1 MFNSHEFY
9 KKRLSAHMKE
19 LGRYMRYILNG
30 HMVVVMFFLISATAF
45 YYQQWLEQL
54 PDNFPT
60 ALVIGVSLGLLI
72 SYSPVRTLL
81 QEPDLVFII
90 VAEDKMNAYFRNSI
104 IYSFVVQLYLILL
117 LVAAFSPLYFAAFP
131 ERTGMGYLLILA
143 IMLLFKVGN
152 LIANWWML
160 KVRETRIRQI
170 DLFARTVLNIAIFYF
185 IIQGSLLFAGII
197 TVLFVLLF
205 LYDFST
211 SNKQAGIAWDLL
223 VEKDQNRMQS
233 FYRFANM
240 FAEVPHL
247 RNRTKKRQWLVSLI
261 SNRIPFAKKHTY
273 DFLFRIAFIRSG
285 DYLGMYIRLIIIG
298 GVFIYLIPNEWMK
311 VLFGL
316 LFIYLSSFQMMPL
329 YQHFRT
335 NIWLDLYPVDSA
347 TKRDAVLKII
357 HQLSIVHVII
367 YALLFIVIQEY
378 LGFVVF
384 IVAGCLF
391 SIAFINGYIKS
402 KLV

>member
-19 LGRYMRYILNG
+19 LGRYTRYILNG

-45 YYQQWLEQL
+45 YYQQWLTVL
-54 PDNFPT
+54 PENFPT
-60 ALVIGVSLGLLI
+60 ALVIGVSLGLLV

-131 ERTGMGYLLILA
+131 ERTGTGYLLTLA
-143 IMLLFKVGN
+143 IVLLFKIGN

-160 KVRETRIRQI
+160 KVREAKVRQI
-170 DLFARTVLNIAIFYF
+170 DLLARTLLNIAIFYF
-185 IIQGSLLFAGII
+185 IIQGNLLLAGII
-197 TVLFVLLF
+197 TALFAFLF
-205 LYDFST
+205 LYDYNISK
-211 SNKQAGIAWDLL
+211 KQAGIAWDLL

-240 FAEVPHL
+240 FADVPHL
-247 RNRTKKRQWLVSLI
+247 KNRTKKRHWLVSVV
-261 SNRIPFAKKHTY
+261 SSRILFARKHTY
-273 DFLFRIAFIRSG
+273 DYLFRITFIRSG
-285 DYLGMYIRLIIIG
+285 DYLGMYLRLIVIG
-298 GVFIYLIPNEWMK
+298 GLFIFLIPNVWMK
-311 VLFGL
+311 ALFGL

-335 NIWLDLYPVDSA
+335 NIWLDLYPVDQ
-347 TKRDAVLKII
+347 TIKKDAVLKII
-357 HQLSIVHVII
+357 LQLSIVQVFI
-367 YALLFIVIQEY
+367 YALLFIAIQEY
-378 LGFVVF
+378 LGFLVF
-384 IVAGCLF
+384 IVAGALF
-391 SIAFINGYIKS
+391 SILFINGYIKS

>member
-9 KKRLSAHMKE
+9 KKRLSAHLKE
-19 LGRYMRYILNG
+19 LGRYTRYILNG

-45 YYQQWLEQL
+45 YYQQWLTEL
-54 PDNFPT
+54 PENFPT
-60 ALVIGVSLGLLI
+60 ALVIGVSLGLLV

-90 VAEDKMNAYFRNSI
+90 VAEDKMNAYFRNSL

-131 ERTGMGYLLILA
+131 ERTGTGYLLTLA
-143 IMLLFKVGN
+143 IVLLFKVGN

-160 KVRETRIRQI
+160 KVREARVRQI
-170 DLFARTVLNIAIFYF
+170 DLLARTFLNIVIFYF
-185 IIQGSLLFAGII
+185 IIQGNLFFAGII
-197 TVLFVLLF
+197 TILFVLLF
-205 LYDFST
+205 LYDFSV
-211 SNKQAGIAWDLL
+211 SKKQAGIAWDLL

-240 FAEVPHL
+240 FADVPHL
-247 RNRTKKRQWLVSLI
+247 KNRTKKRQWLVSLI
-261 SNRIPFAKKHTY
+261 SSRIPFAKKQTY
-273 DFLFRIAFIRSG
+273 DYLYRITFIRSG
-285 DYLGMYIRLIIIG
+285 DYVGMYLRLIIIG
-298 GVFIYLIPNEWMK
+298 GLFIYLIPNIWMK

-335 NIWLDLYPVDSA
+335 NIWLDLYPVDHILKKA
-347 TKRDAVLKII
+347 AILKII
-357 HQLSIVHVII
+357 HQLSFVQVII
-367 YALLFIVIQEY
+367 YALLFIVLQEY
-378 LGFVVF
+378 LGFIVF
-384 IVAGCLF
+384 IVAGGLF
-391 SIAFINGYIKS
+391 SISFINGYIKS